1 MINAELKRYL
11 VHNATTNGLANA
23 VCNGLICYWLIKDKG
38 TVTWWGSSNFGG
50 DLIATGFI
58 LPFIVTLIV
67 IPIQRAKLSKGKIT
81 GIEGHQVPRLL
92 NHFLRFPQS
101 IWANATLFG
110 LIGALAIGG
119 TTLLLLGALGV
130 NSFSPLQY
138 AWFKGLWAGLLAAF
152 LVGPMVV
159 VAIRPNP
166 DSVSL
171 ENTPS

>member
-1 MINAELKRYL
+1 MIQAELKRYL

-38 TVTWWGSSNFGG
+38 TVTWWGHSNFGG
-50 DLIATGFI
+50 DLLATGFI

-67 IPIQRAKLSKGKIT
+67 IPVQRAKLNKGKIT
-81 GIEGHQVPRLL
+81 SIEGHQVPRLL
-92 NHFLRFPQS
+92 NRFLSFPQS

-119 TTLLLLGALGV
+119 ATLLLLAMLGV
-130 NSFSPLQY
+130 NSFTPFQY
-138 AWFKGLWAGLLAAF
+138 AWFKGIWAGLLAAI

-159 VAIRPNP
+159 VAIRPNA
-166 DSVSL
+166 DTVSL
-171 ENTPS
+171 EKSPS